1 MPNKDK
7 TIAVNA
13 ETLNKMSN
21 GTLQEL
27 IGVLQEQVGN
37 IKLDKEAREE
47 LKEKLGVD
55 DKTANGWNT
64 AGDVLKMVDT
74 FEMLADHPDVAKKV
88 VDTVLGLLGTIF
100 PVALIGKT
108 LLAYVP
114 EGVYAKL
121 MRVLAFTDP
130 VHLAH
135 KATGAAGAK
144 SLQNAVE
151 LSQYAESLLSI
162 PEGYDCSL
170 VIVAKDDLIAQAM
183 AQLIERNDDTEEG
196 VVGTKDGSVYAIVA
210 DEKFYQKVLAGRV
223 AGQKKLFIGNL
234 KSSEN
239 LRRSSV
245 KKFEQYGVTY
255 GWAGTDAYIACDT
268 KKLDKKADYEAF
280 LKEIEEV
287 DFDKLDKGN
296 ARFKMSIANAAKIA
310 FATPILIKDA
320 YDYQV
325 KVTRQQLT
333 LQAQLAGCEN
343 RIQTERERFNEAAKT
358 YNQSIRKFPSSLI
371 AKLFGF
377 ERRPYFE
384 AEAGAERVP
393 ETF

>member
-13 ETLNKMSN
+13 EMLNEVLSN
-21 GTLQEL
+21 DTMQEL
-27 IGVLQEQVGN
+27 IGVLQENIGN

-55 DKTANGWNT
+55 DKIANGWNT
-64 AGDVLKMVDT
+64 AGDVLKMADT
-74 FEMLADHPDVAKKV
+74 LEILADHPELAKKV
-88 VDTVLGLLGTIF
+88 VDMVLGIIGTFF
-100 PVALIGKT
+100 PVASVGRT
-108 LLAYVP
+108 LLANVP

-121 MRVLAFTDP
+121 IRIVSWTDP

-135 KATGAAGAK
+135 KATGVAGVK
-144 SLQNAVE
+144 TLQNAVE
-151 LSQYAESLLSI
+151 LSQYAESLLTM

-210 DEKFYQKVLAGRV
+210 EEKFYQKVLAGRV

-310 FATPILIKDA
+310 FATPILLKDA

-325 KVTRQQLT
+325 KVTRQQLIYGIYRMYYEG
-333 LQAQLAGCEN
+333 LGSFL
-343 RIQTERERFNEAAKT
+343 K
-358 YNQSIRKFPSSLI
+358 S
-371 AKLFGF
+371 
-377 ERRPYFE
+377 
-384 AEAGAERVP
+384 
-393 ETF
+393 

>member
-37 IKLDKEAREE
+37 IKLDREAREE

-108 LLAYVP
+108 LLANVP

-144 SLQNAVE
+144 TLQNAVE
-151 LSQYAESLLSI
+151 LSQYAESLLAM
-162 PEGYDCSL
+162 PEG
-170 VIVAKDDLIAQAM
+170 
-183 AQLIERNDDTEEG
+183 
-196 VVGTKDGSVYAIVA
+196 
-210 DEKFYQKVLAGRV
+210 
-223 AGQKKLFIGNL
+223 
-234 KSSEN
+234 
-239 LRRSSV
+239 
-245 KKFEQYGVTY
+245 
-255 GWAGTDAYIACDT
+255 
-268 KKLDKKADYEAF
+268 
-280 LKEIEEV
+280 
-287 DFDKLDKGN
+287 
-296 ARFKMSIANAAKIA
+296 
-310 FATPILIKDA
+310 
-320 YDYQV
+320 
-325 KVTRQQLT
+325 
-333 LQAQLAGCEN
+333 
-343 RIQTERERFNEAAKT
+343 
-358 YNQSIRKFPSSLI
+358 
-371 AKLFGF
+371 
-377 ERRPYFE
+377 
-384 AEAGAERVP
+384 
-393 ETF
+393 

>member
-1 MPNKDK
+1 MSNKDK

-74 FEMLADHPDVAKKV
+74 FEMLADHPDGAKKV

-108 LLAYVP
+108 LLANVP
-114 EGVYAKL
+114 EEIYAKL

-144 SLQNAVE
+144 TLQNAVE
-151 LSQYAESLLSI
+151 LSQYAESLLSM

-310 FATPILIKDA
+310 FATPILLKDA

-325 KVTRQQLT
+325 KVTRQQLIYGIYR
-333 LQAQLAGCEN
+333 LYYEGLGS
-343 RIQTERERFNEAAKT
+343 FLK
-358 YNQSIRKFPSSLI
+358 S
-371 AKLFGF
+371 
-377 ERRPYFE
+377 
-384 AEAGAERVP
+384 
-393 ETF
+393 